1 MTRSLV
7 QLVYASR
14 ARSVVDQAEL
24 LAILEIAR
32 QNNSARG
39 ITGMLM
45 HDRDCF
51 FQVLEG
57 PEQEVLSLYQR
68 IAEDGRHK
76 SIMRIMFRPIER
88 REFPD
93 WSMALAEP
101 PEGVEGLPQGLSDFF
116 RSGLPYTDLDAGQAH
131 LLLNAFRMGI
141 WRVEAA

>member
-1 MTRSLV
+1 MPRSLV

-57 PEQEVLSLYQR
+57 PEEEVISLYQR
-68 IAEDGRHK
+68 IGQDARHR
-76 SIMRIMFRPIER
+76 SVMRILFRRIER

-101 PEGVEGLPQGLSDFF
+101 LRQDGDLPAGLSDFF
-116 RSGLPYTDLDAGQAH
+116 RSGLPYTEIDPGQAH